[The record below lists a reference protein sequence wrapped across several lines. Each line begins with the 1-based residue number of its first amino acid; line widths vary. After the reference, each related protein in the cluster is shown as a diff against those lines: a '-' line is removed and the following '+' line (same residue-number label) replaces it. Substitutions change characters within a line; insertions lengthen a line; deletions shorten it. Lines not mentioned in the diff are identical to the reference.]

1 MSRIGIVLA
10 TAMVATTVV
19 SASAHAAVTVTVSE
33 LAKLPGTTEQQAAA
47 INDVGVIVGS
57 STVAGEVHAVRWAVD
72 GTVMDLGGPE
82 SPSVKA
88 KAINSAGVVA
98 GEAKT
103 TDSTVAVRFDLDGT
117 HTVLSPV
124 AGRNWVDVTG
134 IDDSGAVYGYA
145 VNTAA
150 IGEPWIAVR
159 WSVNGVPTPLALPQG
174 ARDSIVRSV
183 ARNGIATGSVQ
194 TAQGYTRAVRWNQD
208 GSVSL
213 LAGPPD
219 TTTSGG
225 DGVNALGDVVGQV
238 ETAGWSA
245 QPFRWNANGSGA
257 PFADKNGPALIND
270 SGMVAGIV
278 SHKAVRWDA
287 DGTKQVLSWPS
298 GFYVGKVTGMNNAGV
313 IVGYTRIDGG
323 NAVKWS

>member
-10 TAMVATTVV
+10 TAVVATTVV
-19 SASAHAAVTVTVSE
+19 SAPAHAAVTVSE
-33 LAKLPGTTEQQAAA
+33 LAKLPGATEQQAAA
-47 INDVGVIVGS
+47 INDAGVIVGS

-72 GTVMDLGGPE
+72 GTVTDLGGPE

-88 KAINSAGVVA
+88 KAVNSAGVVA
-98 GEAKT
+98 GEAET
-103 TDSTVAVRFDLDGT
+103 TGATVAVRFDLDGT
-117 HTVLSPV
+117 HAVLSPV
-124 AGRNWVDVTG
+124 TGRNWVDVTG

-150 IGEPWIAVR
+150 VGEPWIAVR
-159 WSVNGVPTPLALPQG
+159 WDANGVPTPLALPQG

-183 ARNGIATGSVQ
+183 ARNGIATGSVH
-194 TAQGYTRAVRWNQD
+194 TAQGDTRAVRWNQD
-208 GSVSL
+208 GSASL

-225 DGVNALGDVVGQV
+225 DGVNALGDVVGRV

-245 QPFRWNANGSGA
+245 QPFRWNVNGSGA
-257 PFADKNGPALIND
+257 PFADKSGPALIND
-270 SGMVAGIV
+270 SGVIAGVV
-278 SHKAVRWDA
+278 SHKAVRWGA

-298 GFYVGKVTGMNNAGV
+298 GFYTGKVTGINNAGV
-313 IVGYTRIDGG
+313 IVGYTLIDGG